1 MKKLLFVLI
10 LLSVVLSLAA
20 CGGESAP
27 SGGEG
32 GAAAGPG
39 DAAAG
44 KKLFEQTLIGTQ
56 AGCITCHSLEPG
68 VTMVGPSLATIG
80 AEAGSRVSGMSAEEY
95 LRQSILEPDAHLAE
109 GFSSGIMPGTFA
121 DELTEQQVND
131 LVAYL
136 LTLK

>member
-1 MKKLLFVLI
+1 MKKLLFVVI
-10 LLSVVLSLAA
+10 LMLVVLSLAA

-44 KKLFEQTLIGTQ
+44 QKIFEQTLIGTQ
-56 AGCITCHSLEPG
+56 AGCVTCHSLEPG

-109 GFSSGIMPGTFA
+109 GFSPGIMPAALA
-121 DELTEQQVND
+121 DELTEQQLND

-136 LTLK
+136 MTLK